1 MIINSLRLLNFKNY
15 KGEHF
20 IDVSLR
26 SHPRRKK
33 NIILI
38 GGLNGAGKTTIL
50 EGIKLCLY
58 GKKLNGYDMIPKEY
72 TRMILSKVN
81 STAIAESETK
91 CSITVVFQLDKG
103 GQNLDLSVC
112 RDWFFI
118 NGKLTEEKFTL
129 MSDGKELEIVPRE
142 MWEDY
147 IFSLIPPHVS
157 DFFFF
162 DGERIKEIAS
172 GVRSKEYLRDTVQ
185 SLLGLR
191 KYENLERD
199 LMTLVRTIRRR
210 NVRDEKLRD
219 CLEDKQRVLSSIE
232 KELRNIR
239 RKIQHKKSL
248 ISQLRQQHGD
258 LEEEIR
264 RKAGEFAL
272 KKNEYQKERISLEKD
287 ISQIDKEI
295 AELCGDYLPFIIA
308 SRTRK
313 ALISQLR
320 NERRKKEWKSAD
332 RLLEETKDIFIKKL
346 THSKKMSKE
355 LTKRQ
360 KNLITTELYK
370 IFSSIQKNMNSI
382 PSLQT
387 IHDLSDAESIEIE
400 MFLSKISRDLT
411 KTLKDLLHHR
421 ERNKIKLQQITNKL
435 RKIPEGIIDSEI
447 SMLTDLRS
455 RITTLEDETLTLSE
469 KRNQIE
475 FQTKGVRE
483 EIEKLEERIVCA
495 EDDERKIKICLQTIS
510 AIREFKSV
518 LVSTKIK
525 DLEVK
530 ISEAYRQ
537 LANKGDLVAKIEI
550 CPESFDVNL
559 IDFKG
564 NKIDKDSL
572 SAGEQEIY
580 AISVLWGLAEI
591 VGYKMPMIID
601 TPLAK
606 LDNKHVTN
614 ITRKFFPATSHQVVL
629 LSQDR
634 EIDAKLYKDLKPN
647 IDHSLLLSLDEKNK
661 VQEGYFFD

>member
-20 IDVSLR
+20 IDFSLHDHSR
-26 SHPRRKK
+26 YKK

-50 EGIKLCLY
+50 EAIKLCLY
-58 GKKLNGYDMIPKEY
+58 GKKLNGHDMKPEKY
-72 TRMILSKVN
+72 MKMILSKVN
-81 STAIAESETK
+81 STAIAESETR
-91 CSITVVFQLDKG
+91 CSITVVFQLDEG

-118 NGKLTEEKFTL
+118 DGKLTEEKFTL
-129 MSDGKELEIVPRE
+129 TSDGKELEIVPRE
-142 MWEDY
+142 IWEDY
-147 IFSLIPPHVS
+147 IFSLIPQHVS

-172 GVRSKEYLRDTVQ
+172 GVHSKENLRDTIQ

-199 LMTLVRTIRRR
+199 LMALVRTIKRR
-210 NVRDEKLRD
+210 NVRDEKVRN

-232 KELRNIR
+232 KELRNAR

-248 ISQLRQQHGD
+248 ISELGQQHTN
-258 LEEEIR
+258 LEKEIR

-272 KKNEYQKERISLEKD
+272 KKNEYQKECMSLEKD
-287 ISQIDKEI
+287 VSQIDKEI
-295 AELCGDYLPFIIA
+295 GELCEGHLPFIIA
-308 SRTRK
+308 SGTRN

-320 NERRKKEWKSAD
+320 NERKKKEWESAA
-332 RLLEETKDIFIKKL
+332 RLLEETRDSFIKKL
-346 THSKKMSKE
+346 TQSKKISEE
-355 LTKRQ
+355 LTETQ
-360 KNLITTELYK
+360 KNLIMTELHN
-370 IFSSIQKNMNSI
+370 IFSSIQKDMGSI
-382 PSLQT
+382 SSLQT
-387 IHDLSDAESIEIE
+387 IHDLSDSESIEIE
-400 MFLSKISRDLT
+400 MFLSKISRDMT
-411 KTLKDLLHHR
+411 KTLKGLLHHR
-421 ERNKIKLQQITNKL
+421 ERNKTKLKQITNRL
-435 RKIPEGIIDSEI
+435 RKIPEGIIESEI

-455 RITTLEDETLTLSE
+455 RITTLEDEILTLSE

-475 FQTKGVRE
+475 FRIKRVHE
-483 EIEKLEERIVCA
+483 EIEKLEEQIVCV
-495 EDDERKIKICLQTIS
+495 EDDERKIEICLQTIS
-510 AIREFKSV
+510 AIRGFKSV
-518 LVSTKIK
+518 LISTKIR
-525 DLEVK
+525 DLETKV
-530 ISEAYRQ
+530 SEAYRQ
-537 LANKGDLVAKIEI
+537 LANKGDLVAKIEM
-550 CPESFDVNL
+550 CPESFNVNL

-572 SAGEQEIY
+572 STGEQEIY

-591 VGYKMPMIID
+591 VNYKMPMIID

-606 LDNKHVTN
+606 LDNKHVN
-614 ITRKFFPATSHQVVL
+614 KITRKFFPAASHQVVL

-647 IDHSLLLSLDEKNK
+647 IDHSLLLSLGEENK
-661 VQEGYFFD
+661 VQEGYFFG